1 MSFYEK
7 LVYARKTPFLG
18 KVFYLVLKMLGVEIP
33 LGVQIG
39 KGLMLH
45 HGGIGVV
52 IHPKSIIGNNV
63 GIYPG
68 VTLGRADVFRTAGR
82 SKFSRIIVED
92 GVILGSGCKVLGDE
106 GELVVGAGCVIGANA
121 VLLQSTQPNEIW
133 AGIPAKKVGM
143 REPEL

>member
-39 KGLMLH
+39 IGLMLH

-92 GVILGSGCKVLGDE
+92 SVILGSGCKVLGDE